1 MATEVSMVTKYGEAD
16 YSGRVDILLDNY
28 ETFLTQIELCYEGIK
43 YRIKEDRAYERRKNR
58 GELGIR
64 VQTSGHSSPTE
75 TEAIENIEIEEM
87 LKSGDFESDLL
98 KYVDDVDQIK
108 RDIYVMQVMKLDFGI
123 ISLQR
128 KLLSRSDQKV
138 LVSFLDEGMTYEDI
152 ARKEDIEMDSARSRV
167 RRAKGN
173 LKIKMMTFLETNGRS
188 DF

>member
-1 MATEVSMVTKYGEAD
+1 
-16 YSGRVDILLDNY
+16 
-28 ETFLTQIELCYEGIK
+28 
-43 YRIKEDRAYERRKNR
+43 
-58 GELGIR
+58 
-64 VQTSGHSSPTE
+64 
-75 TEAIENIEIEEM
+75 
-87 LKSGDFESDLL
+87 
-98 KYVDDVDQIK
+98 
-108 RDIYVMQVMKLDFGI
+108 MQVMKLDFGI

-152 ARKEDIEMDSARSRV
+152 ARKEDIEMESARSRV